1 MARETILKG
10 PNFIH
15 PEKPSAVGSRNSLNR
30 NNRDE
35 YEEARVVIDEEVDK
49 ILNHIHAKLPPEV
62 LEKLDIMGSVK
73 SKLHNYFNQDFQ
85 NMLNRYIVTM
95 EDEMS
100 KKFRDLID
108 KEENRVLDRYTPRDI
123 TEILERIGDSE
134 TFNTGEIE
142 QSIVSMHS
150 QLQEHIQRGVSNLE
164 NHTKSLLREKSDVGA
179 FVRGENSYA
188 IVKCSFREN
197 VRRPKSVMDLK
208 LSVSILDYEL
218 ISKIYPYQIP
228 VGTLIKD
235 IVARN
240 IHNLIDKELDELGHR
255 LKDEGKGLS
264 DSDKIF
270 ERFRI
275 MENYVS
281 DDEDKDSK
289 RYQFVAKKFLDAVE
303 GIQVEID
310 SVDRDALNIREN
322 IKKIIDNDNIRN
334 RGFNTAVNA
343 ITTILD
349 TSKMGYQFIENFK
362 NARECVIRE
371 YEEEESARLPDERY
385 CIRLVYY
392 DQKQLKTLREAYS
405 TQIDEMSREVMQ
417 LWDVCHGI
425 YTSDRD
431 DKGYDDWE
439 TLANKMLHS
448 DMEDSTRKSFFV
460 AKKDGVEQNQER
472 QERRE
477 SKRLWNE
484 ISFIPPKDTIVGKSN
499 PTEEARLEEI
509 RARFPLMLEKLKRV
523 YEDQIDGT
531 RRVVEERLRF
541 LQEQFEEFAAQ
552 INPYHIQPGL
562 LLDVDIVTIKKKKT
576 TMMNMAN
583 VLNEFLY
590 SVSKGF
596 ADSSISPNK
605 RKKLNVGVESRQELK
620 NAV

>member
-30 NNRDE
+30 NERDE
-35 YEEARVVIDEEVDK
+35 YEEAKVVIEEEVDK

-62 LEKLDIMGSVK
+62 LEKLDVMGSVK

-100 KKFRDLID
+100 KKFRDLVD
-108 KEENRVLDRYTPRDI
+108 KEEDKVLNRYTPREI
-123 TEILERIGDSE
+123 TEILDRIGGAGA
-134 TFNTGEIE
+134 FNTGEIE
-142 QSIVSMHS
+142 QSVVNMHGE
-150 QLQEHIQRGVSNLE
+150 LQEHIQRGVSNLE
-164 NHTKSLLREKSDVGA
+164 SHTKSLLREKSDVGA

-188 IVKCSFREN
+188 IVKCSFRDDA
-197 VRRPKSVMDLK
+197 RRPKSVMDLK

-218 ISKIYPYQIP
+218 ISQIYPYQVP
-228 VGTLIKD
+228 VSSLIKD
-235 IVARN
+235 IVAKN
-240 IHNLIDKELDELGHR
+240 IHNLIDKELDELGSR
-255 LKDEGKGLS
+255 LKDEGKELS

-289 RYQFVAKKFLDAVE
+289 RYQFVAKKFLDAVD
-303 GIQVEID
+303 GIQAEIN
-310 SVDRDALNIREN
+310 SSDRDALNIREN

-334 RGFNTAVNA
+334 RGFNTAVNT

-362 NARECVIRE
+362 NARECIIRE
-371 YEEEESARLPDERY
+371 YEEEEASRLPDERY
-385 CIRLVYY
+385 RIRLVYY
-392 DQKQLKTLREAYS
+392 EQKQLKALRKAYS
-405 TQIDEMSREVMQ
+405 AQIDEMSKEVLQ

-425 YTSDRD
+425 YTLDREE
-431 DKGYDDWE
+431 KGYDDWE
-439 TLANKMLHS
+439 TLADKMLQSHVEEPVKRGFFGS
-448 DMEDSTRKSFFV
+448 KKATVAQETDRK
-460 AKKDGVEQNQER
+460 ET
-472 QERRE
+472 
-477 SKRLWNE
+477 KRLWNE
-484 ISFIPPKDTIVGKSN
+484 INFIPPKDTVVGESN
-499 PTEEARLEEI
+499 PTEEARFEDI
-509 RARFPLMLEKLKRV
+509 SARFPLMLEKLKRV
-523 YEDQIDGT
+523 FEDQTDET
-531 RRVVEERLRF
+531 RRVVEGRLRF
-541 LQEQFEEFAAQ
+541 LQEQFEEFTAQ

-596 ADSSISPNK
+596 VDSPTSETGKETPAI
-605 RKKLNVGVESRQELK
+605 RAETRQEFVD
-620 NAV
+620 AV